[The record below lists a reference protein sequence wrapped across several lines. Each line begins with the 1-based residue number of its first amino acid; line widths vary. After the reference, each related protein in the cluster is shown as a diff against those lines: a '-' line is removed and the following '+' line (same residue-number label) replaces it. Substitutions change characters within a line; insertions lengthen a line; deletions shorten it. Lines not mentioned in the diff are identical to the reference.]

1 LALRKRCSFPASVL
15 IESIQYSETWPTTV
29 GSVCIVVGGL
39 SLFGGCLSLTGM
51 SEIEQ
56 LYSAVPFGEG
66 EMNEEIILA
75 LSVHAPP
82 AWMTTFGSMLVILF
96 SLALTF
102 FGASLLQRSPGAVL
116 KLKCWSVLYIVFT
129 LLMVIINWVPRVSLI
144 ESESTVKGLLLA
156 QLTISIPLYLVLP
169 IFLLFFLNSKK
180 VRNELLLWR

>member
-1 LALRKRCSFPASVL
+1 MALRKRCSFPTSVL
-15 IESIQYSETWPTTV
+15 SESIQYSETWPTTV
-29 GSVCIVVGGL
+29 GSICIVVGGL

-51 SEIEQ
+51 SEVEQ

-66 EMNEEIILA
+66 EMSEEVLLA

-82 AWMTTFGSMLVILF
+82 VWATTIGSILVILF

-102 FGASLLQRSPGAVL
+102 FGASLLQRIPQAVL
-116 KLKCWSVLYIVFT
+116 QLKCWSLLYIAFT
-129 LLMVIINWVPRVSLI
+129 LLMVIVNWVPRISLI
-144 ESESTVKGLLLA
+144 ESESIVKALLLA

-169 IFLLFFLNSKK
+169 IFLLFFLNSGK